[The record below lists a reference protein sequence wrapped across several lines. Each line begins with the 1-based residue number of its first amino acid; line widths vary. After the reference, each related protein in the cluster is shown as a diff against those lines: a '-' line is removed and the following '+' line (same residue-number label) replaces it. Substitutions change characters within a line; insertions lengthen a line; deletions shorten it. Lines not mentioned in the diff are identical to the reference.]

1 MTHLIRLFAFAV
13 TLCFASACF
22 APPQSGAPPAGL
34 PISKAASESESI
46 DKVPPHV
53 LAPAGQ
59 LTLFA
64 DYQHPHE
71 DGIPLY
77 LVNRTDR
84 NLAFRPQGDGDPCIR
99 LESRR
104 EDGAFERAQLHIPSD
119 CGNSYFYWP
128 IVKRGEF
135 SRMLGYQPASGELR
149 PVRYRMYLNDA
160 YVVDDSQSSDDLW
173 RQKKTLTKIPIE
185 VVSNIGQGLVSIQEI
200 KSARYDSLALRWGD
214 YEAVKEMATGRVKAT
229 APEARWSRNDAVDA
243 LARFA
248 TDSAADLV
256 YSMVKEDEVS
266 QAAVYS
272 LAKLGLVNVKAEA
285 YFQALLHGKDS
296 KLRATAIAALASRP
310 ISPAII
316 EYAKTRLAEQD
327 PIIRT
332 GAISLLAQ
340 IANDHP
346 AAKQAV
352 LEHNHDP
359 DPSIREVVEGVCK
372 QWKRKEKPS

>member
-1 MTHLIRLFAFAV
+1 M
-13 TLCFASACF
+13 
-22 APPQSGAPPAGL
+22 PPY
-34 PISKAASESESI
+34 
-46 DKVPPHV
+46 VH
-53 LAPAGQ
+53 APAGQ

-64 DYQHPHE
+64 DYKHAH
-71 DGIPLY
+71 DNGILLY

-84 NLAFRPQGDGDPCIR
+84 SLAFRPQGDGDPCIR
-99 LESRR
+99 LESQRD
-104 EDGAFERAQLHIPSD
+104 DGAFERAQLHIPSD

-135 SRMLGYQPASGELR
+135 SRMLGYQPANGERR
-149 PVRYRMYLNDA
+149 PVRYRMYLNDV
-160 YVVDDSQSSDDLW
+160 YVVDDSQSSNLLW
-173 RQKKTLTKIPIE
+173 RQEMTLTKIPIE
-185 VVSNIGQGLVSIQEI
+185 VVSNLGQGLVNILEI
-200 KSARYDSLALRWGD
+200 KTARYDSLALGFGD
-214 YEAVKEMATGRVKAT
+214 YEAVKEMASGRVKAT
-229 APEARWSRNDAVDA
+229 APKARWSRNDAVEA

-256 YSMVKEDEVS
+256 HSMVEDEEVS
-266 QAAVYS
+266 QSAVYS
-272 LAKLGLVNVKAEA
+272 LARLGLVNVKAEA
-285 YFQALLHGKDS
+285 YFQALLQKKDS

-316 EYAKTRLAEQD
+316 EFAKARLTEQD

-359 DPSIREVVEGVCK
+359 DPAIREVVEGVCK
-372 QWKRKEKPS
+372 QWKRVKKR

>member
-1 MTHLIRLFAFAV
+1 MTHLIRLFACV
-13 TLCFASACF
+13 GTLGLTSACD
-22 APPQSGAPPAGL
+22 APPRSEAPLAGHSIPRSAGESEPIEKMPAHVHAPP
-34 PISKAASESESI
+34 
-46 DKVPPHV
+46 
-53 LAPAGQ
+53 GQ

-64 DYQHPHE
+64 DYKHPQK
-71 DGIPLY
+71 DGVVLY
-77 LVNRTDR
+77 LVNRTDQ

-104 EDGAFERAQLHIPSD
+104 EDGSFERAQLHIPSD

-128 IVKRGEF
+128 IVRRGEF
-135 SRMLGYQPASGELR
+135 SRMLGYRPAKGELR
-149 PVRYRMYLNDA
+149 LVRYRMYLNDA
-160 YVVDDSQSSDDLW
+160 YVVDDSQSSNLLW
-173 RQKKTLTKIPIE
+173 LREKTLTKIPID
-185 VVSNIGQGLVSIQEI
+185 VVSNLGHGLVNTQEI
-200 KSARYDSLALRWGD
+200 KTAQYDSLALWYGD
-214 YEAVKEMATGRVKAT
+214 YETVREMATGRVKAT
-229 APEARWSRNDAVDA
+229 APRARWCRNDAVEA

-256 YSMVKEDEVS
+256 HSMVEEDEVS
-266 QAAVYS
+266 QSAVYS

-285 YFQALLHGKDS
+285 YFQALLQEKDS
-296 KLRATAIAALASRP
+296 KLRGTAIAALASRP
-310 ISPAII
+310 ISPAIV
-316 EYAKTRLAEQD
+316 EFAKARLAERD

-359 DPSIREVVEGVCK
+359 DPALREVVECVCK
-372 QWKRKEKPS
+372 QWKRVKKR